1 MKKLNAYLHN
11 PEIQGGIIIA
21 LIFAAIAVT
30 TVLTWGK

>member
-11 PEIQGGIIIA
+11 SEVQGVLIVA
-21 LIFAAIAVT
+21 LLFAAVVVT